1 MDDLAVLLVGGG
13 ALLPGDVLA
22 LLRVH
27 RVALLHVVTP
37 EEWHSDCNII
47 SLYEALLLLGNV
59 LACLPVVV

>member
-13 ALLPGDVLA
+13 ALLPWYVLA

-37 EEWHSDCNII
+37 EEWHM
-47 SLYEALLLLGNV
+47 
-59 LACLPVVV
+59 

>member
-37 EEWHSDCNII
+37 EEWHSN
-47 SLYEALLLLGNV
+47 
-59 LACLPVVV
+59 